1 MLNASDSDHLRGE
14 SLVQKAPPKIFKFGV
29 EAAGVEVL
37 EVQLQLEN

>member
-1 MLNASDSDHLRGE
+1 MVNASAAAHLRGE
-14 SLVQKAPPKIFKFGV
+14 SMLQKAPPKIFKFGV